1 VTNYE
6 DSRTLTTPGIQD
18 LIDDMDHV
26 DLIKEIDYTKPLT
39 EVDLYSTAN
48 AGYEFCFATTDEIVQ
63 MDEDPED
70 PNTYDPDDDSS
81 IGNNPTPLEE
91 AMYMV
96 RKVYDKENNK
106 IGDSRPR
113 IQHHA

>member
-1 VTNYE
+1 
-6 DSRTLTTPGIQD
+6 
-18 LIDDMDHV
+18 
-26 DLIKEIDYTKPLT
+26 
-39 EVDLYSTAN
+39 
-48 AGYEFCFATTDEIVQ
+48 

-70 PNTYDPDDDSS
+70 PNTYDPEDDLS

-113 IQHHA
+113 IHRHA